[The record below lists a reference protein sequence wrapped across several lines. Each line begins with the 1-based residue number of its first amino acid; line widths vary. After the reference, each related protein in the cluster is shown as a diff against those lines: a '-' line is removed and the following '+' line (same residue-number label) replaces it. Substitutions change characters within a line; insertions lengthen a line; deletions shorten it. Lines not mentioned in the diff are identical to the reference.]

1 MSALGEPLPRIDA
14 RDKVTGAALFAADFP
29 ADGLLHAALVVS
41 TIARGRI
48 TGIETEAAQAA
59 EGVRAVLDHRTAP
72 RLPFNEPERRP
83 IVDPKAGHALHPLQD
98 DRVRFSGQPVAVV
111 VAETR
116 EQALWAAAQVEV
128 HYAPE
133 PHATD
138 LVAALETAFPPEKAL
153 GKTGV
158 DDRRGDPAALE
169 DADVRIEQ
177 DSLIAAEHACAIEPH
192 ATLARWDDGRLTLYD
207 KTQWVSNDRTALALA
222 FGIPPE
228 DVHVVCPY
236 IGGAFGSA
244 LRVWPHVVIAAMAA
258 RDVGAPVRL
267 ELTRDQVFTVVGHR
281 PWTMQRVAI
290 GATKAGRLVAVRHEG
305 WQNTSP
311 YEEYTESLLGV
322 TKGLYACPNLEAH
335 YRVVRLDLPT
345 PANMRAPGLTSGAF
359 ALESALDLLAER
371 LDMDPVELR
380 RHNVP
385 EADPL
390 TGKPWSST
398 GFEACL
404 RRGAEAF
411 GWRAGPP
418 GARRRADGPFV
429 YGQGMA
435 AAMHPVYR
443 GPSSAAARLRPDG
456 VVEVRTAASD
466 MGPGT
471 YTALIQVAADVLGVP
486 TARIAVRIG
495 DSDLPFASVHGGSST
510 LASTG
515 SAVHAACDKLRR
527 KLVGLAGGGGANDP
541 ETLLERFAE
550 EGFEEAAD
558 SAPGAAAR
566 EYGMMA
572 YGAHFAEVRVD
583 RALGEVRVVRLA
595 GTFAAGRIVN
605 PLLARSQ
612 ALGGMTMGAGM
623 ALMEA
628 QALDHRAGRIVN
640 PGLAEYL
647 VPTAAD
653 VPAID
658 VLFLEEEDPH
668 VNPLGAKGLAELT
681 TVGAAAAVANAVCDA
696 TGRRFPEL
704 PITPDRVLGVLA
716 GMA

>member
-1 MSALGEPLPRIDA
+1 MSAIGEPLPRLDA
-14 RDKVTGAALFAADFP
+14 RDKVTGAARYTADVP
-29 ADGLLHAALVVS
+29 VEGLLHAALVTS

-48 TGIETEAAQAA
+48 AGIDTTAAAA
-59 EGVRAVLDHRTAP
+59 AAGVRAVLDHRTAP

-98 DRVRFSGQPVAVV
+98 DRVHFSGQPVAVV
-111 VAETR
+111 VADTW
-116 EQALWAAAQVEV
+116 EQALWAAALVKVDCE
-128 HYAPE
+128 AE

-138 LVAALETAFPPEKAL
+138 LAAGLDMAFPPEVSL
-153 GKTGV
+153 GKAGV
-158 DDRRGDPAALE
+158 DYRRGDPAAL
-169 DADVRIEQ
+169 DQADVRVEQ
-177 DSLIAAEHACAIEPH
+177 DSRIAAEHACAIEPH

-207 KTQWVSNDRTALALA
+207 KTQWVANDRTALALA

-228 DVHVVCPY
+228 NVHVVCPY

-258 RDVGAPVRL
+258 REAAAPVRL

-290 GATKAGRLVAVRHEG
+290 GATKAGRLVAIRHEG

-311 YEEYTESLLGV
+311 YEEYTESLPGA
-322 TKGLYACPNLEAH
+322 TQGLYACPNMATH

-345 PANMRAPGLTSGAF
+345 PANMRAPGLAAGAF
-359 ALESALDLLAER
+359 ALESALDLLAGR

-385 EADPL
+385 ETDPL

-398 GFEACL
+398 HFEDCL

-418 GARRRADGPFV
+418 GARRRDDGAFV
-429 YGQGMA
+429 HGQGMA

-443 GPSSAAARLRPDG
+443 GPSSAAARLRSDG
-456 VVEVRTAASD
+456 IVEVRTAASD

-471 YTALIQVAADVLGVP
+471 YTALAQIAAAVLDV
-486 TARIAVRIG
+486 TTDRIAVRIG
-495 DSDLPFASVHGGSST
+495 DSNLPFASVHGGSST

-515 SAVHAACDKLRR
+515 SAVHAACEKLRR
-527 KLVGLAGGGGANDP
+527 KLLGLAGGGHGNAP

-550 EGFEEAAD
+550 EGFEETAD

-566 EYGMMA
+566 DYGMMA

-583 RALGEVRVVRLA
+583 RALGEVRVVRLS

-623 ALMEA
+623 ALLEA
-628 QALDHRAGRIVN
+628 QALDHRAGRIIN
-640 PGLAEYL
+640 AGLAEYL

-653 VPAID
+653 IPAID
-658 VLFLEEEDPH
+658 VLFLDEDDPH

-681 TVGAAAAVANAVCDA
+681 TVGAAAAIANAVCDA
-696 TGRRFPEL
+696 TGERFAEL
-704 PITPDRVLGVLA
+704 PITPDRILNVLA
-716 GMA
+716 GVA